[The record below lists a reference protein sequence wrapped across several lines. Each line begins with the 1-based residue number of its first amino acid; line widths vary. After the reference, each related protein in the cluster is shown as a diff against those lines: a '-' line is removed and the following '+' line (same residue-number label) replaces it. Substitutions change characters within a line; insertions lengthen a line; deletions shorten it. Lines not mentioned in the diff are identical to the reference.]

1 MLCIVITRKQ
11 LSVPIAS
18 LRKKK
23 QAALEYDE
31 VALEKFMQYY
41 GFEERGEL
49 LKFLKTQ
56 CLQD

>member
-1 MLCIVITRKQ
+1 
-11 LSVPIAS
+11 LSVPVAS